1 ASAGGDSITSAIYS
15 VPEDALS
22 LLSLNTLSDKCVW
35 SKKFKTTVYCA
46 VPQSIPRGTYPD
58 DWYRGTVS
66 FSDNLWKIDAASM
79 ETDLILNPSFEG
91 GGDMDMTRL
100 DIDGND
106 EHLIFLDKNDLSLWE
121 LDL

>member
-1 ASAGGDSITSAIYS
+1 